1 MATDEQAHAKFAEGE
16 NDSEVREIPR
26 EGTAT
31 PTDFRS
37 EARSDSPAGSGS
49 DSRSDSGSDSRAPV
63 VHSSMP
69 VSREVRIS
77 GRSGPGQGLA
87 QTPGTWLDR
96 LLVATIELP
105 VSDGEEAVVLA
116 MLRALSDIMPACG
129 IGACLVS
136 APPGAGIN
144 GERRSTRDLASVGAE
159 QKVYKV
165 TPPGEDH
172 RAVGMDP
179 TRLFPGYAFEFS
191 LGAEPNGSTL
201 HIAGDDASIMDD
213 HSAVRHVLERAAQG
227 MGRGL
232 VFARSH
238 GKANEDAGNLRVLM
252 GHMVQA
258 EKLASLGQIAAGVV
272 HELNN
277 PLTSIVA
284 YTDLLLRKMTAD
296 SQDPAD
302 LERLRRIGESATR
315 MLRFTRDLV
324 TYSRPSQQRTEPVRV
339 STVIDR
345 ALAFC
350 EHVIAE
356 AGVTVSRDFGTV
368 PEVSGMPEQLAQVF
382 VNLITNACHAMPESS
397 GALLVTTSVEEDRV
411 RVTVEDNGHGIPTEN
426 LTNIFTPFFT
436 TKSEG
441 RGTGLGLSIVRNIV
455 EQHQGEIW
463 AEPTS
468 TGTGTRFVILLR
480 PV

>member
-1 MATDEQAHAKFAEGE
+1 MAKLEPDDDRSVSEKADEGASKGDV
-16 NDSEVREIPR
+16 DSQVI
-26 EGTAT
+26 
-31 PTDFRS
+31 S
-37 EARSDSPAGSGS
+37 HSS
-49 DSRSDSGSDSRAPV
+49 V
-63 VHSSMP
+63 ISSMP

-77 GRSGPGQGLA
+77 QDPARASRSSHASTTHGAGLA
-87 QTPGTWLDR
+87 AVPGTWLDR

-105 VSDGEEAVVLA
+105 VSEGEEAVVLA
-116 MLRALSDIMPACG
+116 MLKALSDILPACG
-129 IGACLVS
+129 VGACLVPAPS
-136 APPGAGIN
+136 AAGPN
-144 GERRSTRDLASVGAE
+144 GERKSSRDLGAIE

-191 LGAEPNGSTL
+191 LGAEPNGTTL
-201 HIAGDDASIMDD
+201 HLAGDDPHLMDET
-213 HSAVRHVLERAAQG
+213 SPTRHVLERAAQG

-232 VFARSH
+232 LFARAH
-238 GKANEDAGNLRVLM
+238 GKANEDATNLRVLM

-284 YTDLLLRKMTAD
+284 YTDLLLRKMSSPPPGTT
-296 SQDPAD
+296 QDPAD

-324 TYSRPSQQRTEPVRV
+324 TYSRPSQQRPEPVRV
-339 STVIDR
+339 TTVIDR

-356 AGVTVSRDFGTV
+356 VGAEVARDFVAV
-368 PEVSGMPEQLAQVF
+368 PDVSGMPEQLAQVF
-382 VNLITNACHAMPESS
+382 VNLITNACHAMPVST
-397 GALLVTTSVEEDRV
+397 GRLLLTTSMLDDRV

-463 AEPTS
+463 AEPGDD
-468 TGTGTRFVILLR
+468 GTGTRFVILLR
-480 PV
+480 PVA

>member
-1 MATDEQAHAKFAEGE
+1 MANTDANADVSSASAEPPPRASGEHQQVTDAH
-16 NDSEVREIPR
+16 
-26 EGTAT
+26 T
-31 PTDFRS
+31 P
-37 EARSDSPAGSGS
+37 
-49 DSRSDSGSDSRAPV
+49 V
-63 VHSSMP
+63 QSSMP

-77 GRSGPGQGLA
+77 SGRLGLA
-87 QTPGTWLDR
+87 NVPGTWLDR
-96 LLVATIELP
+96 LLVATIDLP

-116 MLRALSDIMPACG
+116 MLRALAEILPACG
-129 IGACLVS
+129 VGACLVS
-136 APPGAGIN
+136 AAPGTGTGLT
-144 GERRSTRDLASVGAE
+144 GERKSSRDLGVSE

-165 TPPGEDH
+165 TPTGEDH

-201 HIAGDDASIMDD
+201 HVAGDDAHLMAEG
-213 HSAVRHVLERAAQG
+213 SATRHVLERAAHG

-238 GKANEDAGNLRVLM
+238 AKANEDATNLRVLM

-258 EKLASLGQIAAGVV
+258 EKLASIGQIAAGVV

-284 YTDLLLRKMTAD
+284 YTDLLLRKMTAAA
-296 SQDPAD
+296 QDPAD
-302 LERLRRIGESATR
+302 LERLRRISESATR

-324 TYSRPSQQRTEPVRV
+324 TYSRPSQQRPERVRV

-356 AGVTVSRDFGTV
+356 AGAEVSRDFKTV
-368 PEVSGMPEQLAQVF
+368 PDVFGMPEQLAQVF
-382 VNLITNACHAMPESS
+382 VNLITNACHAMPEST
-397 GALLVTTSVEEDRV
+397 GRLHVTTSVHDDRV
-411 RVTVEDNGHGIPTEN
+411 KVTVEDNGHGIPAEN

-455 EQHQGEIW
+455 EQHHGEIW
-463 AEPTS
+463 AEPCES
-468 TGTGTRFVILLR
+468 GTGTRFVILLR
-480 PV
+480 ALA

>member
-1 MATDEQAHAKFAEGE
+1 MAKTD
-16 NDSEVREIPR
+16 
-26 EGTAT
+26 AT
-31 PTDFRS
+31 PEDKAS
-37 EARSDSPAGSGS
+37 EKTAEERASGEHARRASGEHQQVS
-49 DSRSDSGSDSRAPV
+49 ESHTPV
-63 VHSSMP
+63 QSSMP

-77 GRSGPGQGLA
+77 SGRLGLA
-87 QTPGTWLDR
+87 SVPGTWLDR
-96 LLVATIELP
+96 LLVATIDLP
-105 VSDGEEAVVLA
+105 VSEGEEAVVLA
-116 MLRALSDIMPACG
+116 MLRALSDILPACG
-129 IGACLVS
+129 VGACLVY
-136 APPGAGIN
+136 APPAN
-144 GERRSTRDLASVGAE
+144 GLNAERKSTRDLSGAE

-191 LGAEPNGSTL
+191 LGAEPNGTTL
-201 HIAGDDASIMDD
+201 HVAGDDPNLMDAD
-213 HSAVRHVLERAAQG
+213 SATRHVLERAAQG

-232 VFARSH
+232 LFARSH
-238 GKANEDAGNLRVLM
+238 GKANEDATNLRVLM

-284 YTDLLLRKMTAD
+284 YTDLLLRKMTATP
-296 SQDPAD
+296 SDPAD
-302 LERLRRIGESATR
+302 VERLRRISESATR

-356 AGVTVSRDFGTV
+356 AGAEVSRDFVTV
-368 PEVSGMPEQLAQVF
+368 PDVSGMPEQLAQVF
-382 VNLITNACHAMPESS
+382 VNLVTNACHAMPASA
-397 GALLVTTSVEEDRV
+397 GRLRVTTSVLDDRV
-411 RVTVEDNGHGIPTEN
+411 KVTVEDNGHGIPVEN

-463 AEPTS
+463 AEPVED
-468 TGTGTRFVILLR
+468 GTGTRFVILLK
-480 PV
+480 PVA